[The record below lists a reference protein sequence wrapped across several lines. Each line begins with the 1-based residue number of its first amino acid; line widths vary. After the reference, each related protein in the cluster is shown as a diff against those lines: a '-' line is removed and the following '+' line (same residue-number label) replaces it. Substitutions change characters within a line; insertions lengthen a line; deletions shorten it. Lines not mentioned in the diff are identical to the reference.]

1 MTSDGSGPS
10 RGPKRFSADHN
21 GATRVH
27 GVSARTTAQPLS
39 RDFDGDAH
47 ISSGS
52 EGSPALDSDSDE
64 VPGVSPRAASLGS
77 ASGPAPRPAP
87 CPVGCGRAAF
97 PAFGWLCG
105 QATGAFRPPR
115 LHTCPG
121 LRIVLK
127 PGPGPSRPPRRSAL
141 LLPSGGSVVVQRYG
155 TPRLFPC
162 SQITSRTLT
171 VRNRLELPTVLHF
184 DEAHRDAAGE
194 GWESRV
200 VASPAIVEWL
210 MGVLPGWTLPQPL
223 APSVVAAHALGVP
236 SVGGVSAAAASRKV
250 GGVSAP
256 AGGTRSALAGCP
268 GWHPFLP

>member
-1 MTSDGSGPS
+1 MVQSVSAWTTTAPRGSMAYP
-10 RGPKRFSADHN
+10 RGPQRSLSA
-21 GATRVH
+21 GTLTGTRTFRQA
-27 GVSARTTAQPLS
+27 ARAPPPFFQ
-39 RDFDGDAH
+39 
-47 ISSGS
+47 
-52 EGSPALDSDSDE
+52 DSDSEE

-87 CPVGCGRAAF
+87 CPVGCGRAAL
-97 PAFGWLCG
+97 PAFGWLRG

-162 SQITSRTLT
+162 PQITSRTLT

-184 DEAHRDAAGE
+184 DEAHRDAVGE

-236 SVGGVSAAAASRKV
+236 SVGGVSA
-250 GGVSAP
+250 P
-256 AGGTRSALAGCP
+256 AGGARRRTLSLFTGCGALDWALLDRRRP
-268 GWHPFLP
+268 VA